1 MFTNI
6 CFTEVFLHYISW
18 WKVHGPVS
26 WKETIQRF
34 WDWIMAVETGVFVD
48 PQEGS
53 SKNDSMIIESDWLN
67 LYCMIQ
73 FIPDVFEIFQSR
85 ISMVLSVDLP
95 FPVPSRGQ
103 LLHLWFLPSFF
114 LVARWFFS
122 IPGQIPD
129 WKRNDMR
136 HALNHLKQRVF
147 WFCVKLNCNLLNISK
162 PIISLWWVSATCCML
177 ENRHGSGGN
186 RLGWSAPLLMD
197 SQKFSCDVRDFTFG
211 TGTPR
216 VLRRIDAS
224 CHLAGSDQTKQ
235 LHWKVPWP
243 SKGNG
248 HSQYW
253 IQVGGSAID
262 CESHA
267 NLVNSGARICSFKM
281 LDVTMTIY
289 DSWLFGSEFYH
300 FLENLPYNCWHFFL
314 EIGITTIN

>member
-1 MFTNI
+1 MIQWSLNQIDWTSTVWFNSSQMSLKSFRVVFQWFYQWTFRFQSHREANFCI
-6 CFTEVFLHYISW
+6 SDFCRPFFWSPGDFFRYRARFQTE
-18 WKVHGPVS
+18 
-26 WKETIQRF
+26 KETTCGMLWTTSSNVF
-34 WDWIMAVETGVFVD
+34 SDFVSSWIAICWTYRN
-48 PQEGS
+48 QS
-53 SKNDSMIIESDWLN
+53 SAYDEYQQHAACW
-67 LYCMIQ
+67 
-73 FIPDVFEIFQSR
+73 R
-85 ISMVLSVDLP
+85 IDMEVVGTDLVGP
-95 FPVPSRGQ
+95 P
-103 LLHLWFLPSFF
+103 
-114 LVARWFFS
+114 
-122 IPGQIPD
+122 
-129 WKRNDMR
+129 
-136 HALNHLKQRVF
+136 
-147 WFCVKLNCNLLNISK
+147 
-162 PIISLWWVSATCCML
+162 
-177 ENRHGSGGN
+177 
-186 RLGWSAPLLMD
+186 PLLMD